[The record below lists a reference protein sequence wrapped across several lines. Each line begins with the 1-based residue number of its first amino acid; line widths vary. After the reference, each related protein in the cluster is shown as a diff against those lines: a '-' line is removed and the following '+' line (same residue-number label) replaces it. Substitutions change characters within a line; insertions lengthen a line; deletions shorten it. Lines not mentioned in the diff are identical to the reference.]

1 MTLTSFFSRM
11 AVQIRSLESSLA
23 QEKIEVDHLQELL
36 REAHAKHERDKDGL
50 KKATRYDDY
59 CYI

>member
-1 MTLTSFFSRM
+1 M